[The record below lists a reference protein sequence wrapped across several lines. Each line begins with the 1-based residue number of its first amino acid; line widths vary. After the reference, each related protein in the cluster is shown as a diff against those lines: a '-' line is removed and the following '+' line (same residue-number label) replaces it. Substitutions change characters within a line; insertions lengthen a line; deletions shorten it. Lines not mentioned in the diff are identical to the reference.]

1 MINVLVILSVQTFP
15 ENLKGLSKCMT
26 LLVVDKV
33 YVKLD
38 NLGCLI
44 SSLLLYV
51 EAKNKRYR
59 SLRLKAEIR
68 GV

>member
-1 MINVLVILSVQTFP
+1 
-15 ENLKGLSKCMT
+15 MT

-59 SLRLKAEIR
+59 SLRLKAEIGEFR
-68 GV
+68 GQ